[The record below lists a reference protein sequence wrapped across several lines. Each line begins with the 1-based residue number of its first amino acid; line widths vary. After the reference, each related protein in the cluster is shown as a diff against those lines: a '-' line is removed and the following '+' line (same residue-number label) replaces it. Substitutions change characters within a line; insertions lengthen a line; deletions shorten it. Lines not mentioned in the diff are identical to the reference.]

1 MKDVTIQDIAKEAGV
16 SKSTVSRVLNG
27 TTSVHPDKKKAV
39 LEASK
44 RLGFRPNF
52 VAQSLAK
59 GRSMTIGVLTQVIG
73 SPFYD
78 TIAQGVI
85 GALQGTGYSPI
96 FVDGQWTRES
106 ESDAL
111 QALIGR
117 RVDGLVVTSGQIDES
132 EIREICGS
140 IPTVSVARKL
150 EDESSHCIYVDNLNA
165 GYRAVQHL
173 THSGHRKIAIV
184 CGLSHHADAIDRLE
198 GYKKALAEAE
208 IEFDPEL
215 VYEGDFLAESGK
227 QAVDALLSRNKPFT
241 AIFACNDMMAFGVRL
256 ALHRHGIRVPE
267 DVSIVGFDDQA
278 ESAYMTP
285 PLTTVRQPA
294 AEMGHHGAKAVLQL
308 INGERFESFAMTAQI
323 QVRESVRRLD

>member
-1 MKDVTIQDIAKEAGV
+1 MKEVTIQDIANEAGV

-27 TTSVHPDKKKAV
+27 TTSVHPDKRKAV
-39 LEASK
+39 LDASK

-59 GRSMTIGVLTQVIG
+59 GKSMTIGVLTQVIG

-85 GALQGTGYSPI
+85 SALQGTGYSPI
-96 FVDGQWTRES
+96 FVDGQWTRDS

-111 QALIGR
+111 HALIGR
-117 RVDGLVVTSGQIDES
+117 RVDGMVVTSGQIDEAS
-132 EIREICGS
+132 IREICGAV
-140 IPTVSVARKL
+140 PTVHVARKL
-150 EDESSHCIYVDNLNA
+150 TDQQSHCIYVDNVDA

-173 THSGHRKIAIV
+173 TQSGHKDIAIV
-184 CGLSHHADAIDRLE
+184 CGLSHHQDAIDRLD
-198 GYKKALAEAE
+198 GYKKALDEAG
-208 IEFDPEL
+208 IPFDQAL
-215 VYEGDFLAESGK
+215 VYEGDFLPETGAR
-227 QAVDALLSRNKPFT
+227 AVDELFSRNKPFT

-256 ALHRHGIRVPE
+256 GLHRRGIRVPE

-278 ESAYMTP
+278 EAAYMTP

-294 AEMGHHGAKAVLQL
+294 AEMGHHAAKAVLRL
-308 INGERFESFAMTAQI
+308 IENEPFESFAMTAQI
-323 QVRESVRRLD
+323 QVRESVLRLN